1 MRKSIDAL
9 IGYQFKAAGQA
20 SFTASSILDHQTQT
34 RETTTTLLEISIT
47 IKELVKILAGSGI
60 RMSSETRQRSE
71 FSTQAMWSQTT
82 DSNPESCNYTSN
94 EEAGSIT

>member
-1 MRKSIDAL
+1 MRKRIDAL
-9 IGYQFKAAGQA
+9 IGYQFKAVGQA
-20 SFTASSILDHQTQT
+20 SFTASSISDLRTQAS
-34 RETTTTLLEISIT
+34 ETTTTLSEISVT
-47 IKELVKILAGSGI
+47 IQELVKILAGSGI

-71 FSTQAMWSQTT
+71 FFTQAMSPTT